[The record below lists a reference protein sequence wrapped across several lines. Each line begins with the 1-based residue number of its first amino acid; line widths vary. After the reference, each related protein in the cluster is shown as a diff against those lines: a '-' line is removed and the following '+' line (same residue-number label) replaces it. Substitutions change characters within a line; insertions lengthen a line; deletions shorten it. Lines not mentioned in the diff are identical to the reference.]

1 MLRSLKEYFKSSN
14 KSNENNYKSSN
25 KAFFAASLR
34 NFGSRIGQLFTRK
47 KSEAAEEVQ
56 EVENRVEDVVEER
69 AKKTDEALE
78 RTKSDAQ
85 KIAQEA
91 GN

>member
-1 MLRSLKEYFKSSN
+1 MLFIFS
-14 KSNENNYKSSN
+14 
-25 KAFFAASLR
+25 ASLR

-47 KSEAAEEVQ
+47 KNEVAEEVK
-56 EVENRVEDVVEER
+56 EGENQIEDVVEER

-91 GN
+91 GKICLSLI